1 MVIWPLLVKRT
12 ILTLAKGK
20 FYRENGKYSFAKV
33 GCQAAH
39 TKTVAGRIVRFKNT
53 TLTANSQRSRQRAQ
67 DNECVW
73 RNLMGTECRLTT
85 FWLQRSTDGH
95 FQPFSAQVNNA

>member
-12 ILTLAKGK
+12 ILTLAKGE

-39 TKTVAGRIVRFKNT
+39 TKTVA
-53 TLTANSQRSRQRAQ
+53 S
-67 DNECVW
+67 
-73 RNLMGTECRLTT
+73 
-85 FWLQRSTDGH
+85 
-95 FQPFSAQVNNA
+95 